1 MRSLI
6 IKPSIKAALSLVFA
20 LQCWFAT
27 GRADI
32 VDEEL
37 PANSTDKRGLNPE
50 GVEPSPGEELK
61 GRATQGASNQA
72 SQIKSPLPH
81 AKEQKSSSTTTV
93 IPPKSGGRSVSTKRR
108 AGAAK
113 SPVHFESMG
122 LKGLREKGM
131 VELSQDVLVTQ
142 EDLKLESD
150 YAQVFFDEASH
161 EVTRVVAQGHVRI
174 NGVDQNSGEKFR
186 ALGDRAVFLNSER
199 TVVMD
204 GNAKLWRG
212 EDSVI
217 RSKKITYE
225 MNTGWVRADRVA
237 GEVQTDSRG
246 TETSKNPPVT
256 TKGTEKRK

>member
-1 MRSLI
+1 M
-6 IKPSIKAALSLVFA
+6 
-20 LQCWFAT
+20 
-27 GRADI
+27 
-32 VDEEL
+32 DEEPTSSAGNREPISGPL
-37 PANSTDKRGLNPE
+37 DQTPADQSNTGSSDDSSANP
-50 GVEPSPGEELK
+50 K
-61 GRATQGASNQA
+61 
-72 SQIKSPLPH
+72 QIKSPTPH
-81 AKEQKSSSTTTV
+81 ARDQKSTSATTV
-93 IPPKSGGRSVSTKRR
+93 IPPKSGGKSASVKRR
-108 AGAAK
+108 SSSAK

-142 EDLKLESD
+142 EDMKLESD
-150 YAQVFFDEASH
+150 YAQVYFNEASH

-174 NGVDQNSGEKFR
+174 NGVDLNSGEKFR

-199 TVVMD
+199 TVVLD

-237 GEVQTDSRG
+237 GEVQTENRSS
-246 TETSKNPPVT
+246 EPSKSAPKAART
-256 TKGTEKRK
+256 TEKRK